1 MDGALLFCDGPDSV
15 REGLRRILGAL
26 GIGLLGLLH
35 PLVRRQVVIE
45 GPQLGTVHLH
55 RVPAPPPAGECL
67 QIGPDHL

>member
-1 MDGALLFCDGPDSV
+1 MLIGL
-15 REGLRRILGAL
+15 LRREPHVPLDLRPGGQIQLPQAPGVA
-26 GIGLLGLLH
+26 LGLLH

-67 QIGPDHL
+67 Q

>member
-35 PLVRRQVVIE
+35 PLFPLGQALE
-45 GPQLGTVHLH
+45 GMARAEQY
-55 RVPAPPPAGECL
+55 
-67 QIGPDHL
+67 